1 MPFGA
6 NGSFRLGSRMRTPGQ
21 KETIVV
27 TDPSVRSSVRP
38 FTFWPVSVSNVT
50 VAGLPLI
57 ILRASN
63 VRVLPRST
71 RGGFRPAE

>member
-1 MPFGA
+1 
-6 NGSFRLGSRMRTPGQ
+6 MRTPGQ

-50 VAGLPLI
+50 VAC
-57 ILRASN
+57 R
-63 VRVLPRST
+63 
-71 RGGFRPAE
+71 